1 MSFSSLVAQLGL
13 TFVPSMVLDG
23 NNDDLINIANC
34 YAVCNDFDF
43 DSFASELGL
52 SKHLDTIY
60 EEKKYGG
67 CGFVTYKTIDSVA
80 WYNKFSV
87 QVVFQ
92 NGLPLCVKA
101 NGNFQ

>member
-23 NNDDLINIANC
+23 NDGDLITIDNC

-43 DSFASELGL
+43 DSFSSELGL
-52 SKHLDTIY
+52 SKHLDAIH

-67 CGFVTYKTIDSVA
+67 CGFVTYKMNDSVT
-80 WYNKFSV
+80 WYNRFSV

-101 NGNFQ
+101 TGNFQ